1 MYPLTGEFRSDG
13 RMENFLRM
21 PNQVVMFGIEQ
32 KLSRRYKRAI
42 SVKED
47 VLFDSF
53 SSLSYFLLLND

>member
-1 MYPLTGEFRSDG
+1 MVGLLSDLNRDFMYPLTGEFRSDG

-21 PNQVVMFGIEQ
+21 QNQVVMFGIEQ

-47 VLFDSF
+47 VL
-53 SSLSYFLLLND
+53 LS